1 MNRLSTDPPPRAANG
16 WTIERIVGPSPLF
29 GANGMKVGAD
39 GRLAVAQAF
48 GSQVSMVDVE
58 SGACEA
64 LVPRGG
70 VVVAPDDVA
79 FDTRGALYITEVMSE
94 RVSVRLPNGET
105 RIVAA
110 DLPVANGITSHG
122 DRIFMDEFR
131 PGGRVI
137 ELYAD
142 GRAPRIIA
150 RDLQFPNALSMGP
163 DDHLYFP
170 CVVDGEVW
178 RVRASGGTAE
188 RFLAGLDHP
197 TAVKFDREG
206 RLHTVQA
213 GNGEIARFDLASRAK
228 TRLAVVRRGID
239 NFAFSPQ
246 GRMFVSHFVDGGI
259 SEIEAKGTE
268 RAIVAPGFVGP
279 FDVAV
284 ASDGRVFVADG
295 LSLAEIRGDG
305 SCVRRGQ
312 LLEAGWPGFVRG
324 VAVASSG
331 EVFVTNSAGDL
342 VRFLPGDREI
352 RAQGLG
358 DSHGIAIAKDGS
370 ALVVDADGGRI
381 LRVDAAGDVTV
392 VARGLARPL
401 DVALGDDGT
410 IFASEA
416 AKGRVVRVDST
427 IDVVIEG
434 LREPHGIAV
443 YGSAVYA
450 LDRAAKTIVG
460 RDAGWGRTETIAEG
474 LPVGEA
480 PGIVPKSLP
489 GIAGLLPGPIGSFAG
504 LAAGPD
510 GALYVSAD
518 GEGSVLKVVRTR

>member
-1 MNRLSTDPPPRAANG
+1 
-16 WTIERIVGPSPLF
+16 
-29 GANGMKVGAD
+29 
-39 GRLAVAQAF
+39 
-48 GSQVSMVDVE
+48 
-58 SGACEA
+58 
-64 LVPRGG
+64 
-70 VVVAPDDVA
+70 
-79 FDTRGALYITEVMSE
+79 
-94 RVSVRLPNGET
+94 
-105 RIVAA
+105 
-110 DLPVANGITSHG
+110 
-122 DRIFMDEFR
+122 
-131 PGGRVI
+131 
-137 ELYAD
+137 
-142 GRAPRIIA
+142 
-150 RDLQFPNALSMGP
+150 
-163 DDHLYFP
+163 
-170 CVVDGEVW
+170 
-178 RVRASGGTAE
+178 
-188 RFLAGLDHP
+188 
-197 TAVKFDREG
+197 
-206 RLHTVQA
+206 
-213 GNGEIARFDLASRAK
+213 
-228 TRLAVVRRGID
+228 VVRRGID

-295 LSLAEIRGDG
+295 LSLAEIGGDG